1 MRYSGNKVSSFPSLN
16 LVRAD
21 LYFYGA
27 NPARLASPKSKRA
40 VMTKTLEQIQQENRT
55 LITNALFYHSGIQI
69 TLTTLLLALYK
80 LDANFGALLAFR
92 SNKVFINIR
101 SNIPWDIEFET
112 LEQQSEQ
119 FQKDINKL
127 ITDKLIINKLLTN
140 N

>member
-1 MRYSGNKVSSFPSLN
+1 
-16 LVRAD
+16 
-21 LYFYGA
+21 
-27 NPARLASPKSKRA
+27 
-40 VMTKTLEQIQQENRT
+40 MTKTLEQIQQENRKFILEAIYGT
-55 LITNALFYHSGIQI
+55 RDEALKNTNLFEEIRGNYNYLPL

-80 LDANFGALLAFR
+80 LDANFGGVLAFR

-101 SNIPWDIEFET
+101 SDIPWDIEFEA

-140 N
+140 KN

>member
-1 MRYSGNKVSSFPSLN
+1 MLSFLN

-40 VMTKTLEQIQQENRT
+40 VMTKTLEQIQQENRK
-55 LITNALFYHSGIQI
+55 LITNILFYHSGIQI

-80 LDANFGALLAFR
+80 LDAVFGATLAFR

-101 SNIPWDIEFET
+101 SDIPWDIEFET
-112 LEQQSEQ
+112 LEQQSEK

-140 N
+140 KN

>member
-1 MRYSGNKVSSFPSLN
+1 
-16 LVRAD
+16 
-21 LYFYGA
+21 
-27 NPARLASPKSKRA
+27 
-40 VMTKTLEQIQQENRT
+40 MTKTLEQIQQENQK
-55 LITNALFYHSGIQI
+55 LITNILFYHSGIQI

-80 LDANFGALLAFR
+80 LDANFGAILAFR

-101 SNIPWDIEFET
+101 SDIPWDIEFEV

-119 FQKDINKL
+119 FQRDVNKL

>member
-1 MRYSGNKVSSFPSLN
+1 
-16 LVRAD
+16 
-21 LYFYGA
+21 
-27 NPARLASPKSKRA
+27 
-40 VMTKTLEQIQQENRT
+40 MTKTLEQIQQENRK
-55 LITNALFYHSGIQI
+55 LITNILFYHGGIQI

-80 LDANFGALLAFR
+80 LDANFGAVLSFR

-101 SNIPWDIEFET
+101 SYIPWDIEFET

>member
-1 MRYSGNKVSSFPSLN
+1 
-16 LVRAD
+16 
-21 LYFYGA
+21 
-27 NPARLASPKSKRA
+27 
-40 VMTKTLEQIQQENRT
+40 MTKTLEQIQQENRK
-55 LITNALFYHSGIQI
+55 LITNILFYHSGIQI

-80 LDANFGALLAFR
+80 LDANFGGVLAFR

-101 SNIPWDIEFET
+101 SDIPWDIEFEA

-119 FQKDINKL
+119 FQKDVNKL

>member
-1 MRYSGNKVSSFPSLN
+1 
-16 LVRAD
+16 
-21 LYFYGA
+21 
-27 NPARLASPKSKRA
+27 
-40 VMTKTLEQIQQENRT
+40 MTKTLEQIQQENRK
-55 LITNALFYHSGIQI
+55 LITNILFYHTGIQI

-80 LDANFGALLAFR
+80 LDANFGGVLAFR

-101 SNIPWDIEFET
+101 SDIPWDIEFEA

-140 N
+140 KN

>member
-1 MRYSGNKVSSFPSLN
+1 
-16 LVRAD
+16 
-21 LYFYGA
+21 
-27 NPARLASPKSKRA
+27 
-40 VMTKTLEQIQQENRT
+40 MTKTLEQIQQENRK
-55 LITNALFYHSGIQI
+55 LITNILFYHSGIQI

-80 LDANFGALLAFR
+80 LDANFGGVLAFR